1 MSNSILGLYLD
12 RINSYLEKVLSD
24 GEDKVTEAMRYSI
37 ENGGKR
43 IRPALVME
51 FCSACN
57 GDSEKALPFAAA
69 VEMIHTYSLIHDDLP
84 CMDDDDMRR
93 GKPSCHIR
101 YGEEYA
107 LLAGDGLLTLAF
119 ETLSKAKVDAEKIVK
134 AVSVLSKCA
143 GHRGMVEGQTL
154 DLLSEGERIGLS
166 ELRRIHELKTVEMIK
181 ASCLLGCIAAGADKE
196 YLEAAEKYAYGIG
209 LSFQIIDDILDV
221 TSDEQT
227 LGKPIGSDA
236 EREKDT
242 YVTLLGLEKAK
253 EEAKRYTDEAVEA
266 LKIFGDKGEGLKRL
280 AQQLVDRKN

>member
-1 MSNSILGLYLD
+1 MSNSILGLYLG
-12 RINSYLEKVLSD
+12 RINSYLEKALSD
-24 GEDKVTEAMRYSI
+24 GDDKVTEAMRYSI

-43 IRPALVME
+43 IRPALVMA
-51 FCSACN
+51 FCEACG
-57 GDSEKALPFAAA
+57 GDAEKALPFAAA

-93 GKPSCHIR
+93 GKPSCHIEF
-101 YGEEYA
+101 GEEYA

-119 ETLSKAKVDAEKIVK
+119 ETLGKAELSPEKIVK
-134 AVSVLSKCA
+134 AVTVLSKCA
-143 GHRGMVEGQTL
+143 GHKGMVEGQTL
-154 DLLSEGERIGLS
+154 DLLSEGKRIDLS
-166 ELRRIHELKTVEMIK
+166 KLRRIHELKTVEMIK

-242 YVTLLGLEKAK
+242 YVTLLGLE
-253 EEAKRYTDEAVEA
+253 EAKKEAEKYTDEAVEA
-266 LKIFGDKGEGLKRL
+266 LSVFGDKGEGLRAL
-280 AQQLVDRKN
+280 ARSLVDRKN